1 MRETWNCES
10 RFAFHASRSTVP
22 VGDARLVQI
31 VGRHLDVDLVADA
44 DADEIFPHLAG
55 DVREHLVPVRQRDA
69 KHGARQHLLDAAGQF
84 DRFFFGHVFGPAS
97 NANRS
102 AQNQPL
108 FLLKKALDICRR
120 PVRIWAFIMKCE
132 TTNAVLTYVLGVFAL
147 LGVIFAL
154 QTIVRTRETRS
165 LQMAILQKNYMLTVQ
180 SLYSD
185 ALEYGKTHPDI
196 NRILQTAQSPKPATR

>member
-1 MRETWNCES
+1 
-10 RFAFHASRSTVP
+10 
-22 VGDARLVQI
+22 
-31 VGRHLDVDLVADA
+31 
-44 DADEIFPHLAG
+44 
-55 DVREHLVPVRQRDA
+55 
-69 KHGARQHLLDAAGQF
+69 
-84 DRFFFGHVFGPAS
+84 
-97 NANRS
+97 
-102 AQNQPL
+102 
-108 FLLKKALDICRR
+108 
-120 PVRIWAFIMKCE
+120 MKCE